1 MKSGPVSGA
10 EALKEQVDGE
20 LVRLVFNHWI
30 YCIDP
35 IPFAVLVTALMSG
48 LFPALRAGPSPYGPV
63 WLALALLWSAIAYLV
78 LRRYQRHERQLSAA
92 KWKRR
97 LNLLWLAHGTIWGL
111 MAPVFIARGNPVNE
125 ALICAL
131 IVGAM
136 VHGFFLLYPL
146 RSILV
151 VNLAALGVIGEFAFI
166 AAGGPLALVFALV
179 LPPFAALIIFNAGRL
194 SQEYRGAIELRFCNE
209 EIAHALDAARREAEQ
224 ASRAKSEF
232 LANMSHELRT
242 PLNAIIGFSELIRER
257 LTPSNV
263 DRNISYAADIL
274 ASGRHLLEV
283 INQILDLATIE
294 SGKMQLDIREFPVSR
309 LLQDCMRMMRVRAQ
323 TKNLAL
329 TIEDQST
336 GAMMKG
342 DETALRQVL
351 LNVLSNAIAY
361 TDQGSVTVLAR
372 VVGKDFFLVVQDTGR
387 GIDAGQ
393 LATIFLPFERVDKHM
408 SASTGGTGLGL
419 AIVKNLVEMHRGTCW
434 VKSELHRGTSFF
446 MRIPLNQPAPEQVVL
461 AA

>member
-1 MKSGPVSGA
+1 MKSGPVSGV

-30 YCIDP
+30 YCLDP
-35 IPFAVLVTALMSG
+35 IPFALLVTTVMSG
-48 LFPALRAGPSPYGPV
+48 LFPALRDEPSPFWPI
-63 WLALALLWSAIAYLV
+63 WLATALMWSAIAFLM
-78 LRRYQRHERQLSAA
+78 LRRYHSRRSQLSAA
-92 KWKRR
+92 GWKRR
-97 LNLLWLAHGTIWGL
+97 LKLLWFAHGTIWGL
-111 MAPVFIARGNPVNE
+111 MAPVFLARDNPVNE
-125 ALICAL
+125 ALICAM
-131 IVGAM
+131 IIGAM

-151 VNLAALGVIGEFAFI
+151 INLVALGVIGEAAFI
-166 AAGGPLALVFALV
+166 AEGGPLALVFALA
-179 LPPFAALIIFNAGRL
+179 LPPFAALIIFNAWRL
-194 SQEYRGAIELRFCNE
+194 SQEYRAAIELRFCNE
-209 EIAHALDAARREAEQ
+209 EIARALDAARRDAEQ

-257 LTPSNV
+257 LTPANI

-274 ASGRHLLEV
+274 ASGRHLLAV

-294 SGKMQLDIREFPVSR
+294 SGKMQLDMREFPVSR
-309 LLQDCMRMMRVRAQ
+309 LLQDSMRMMQVRAQ

-329 TIEDQST
+329 TIEDQSAGT
-336 GAMMKG
+336 IMKG

-351 LNVLSNAIAY
+351 LNVMSNAIAY
-361 TDQGSVTVLAR
+361 TEQGVISLFAR
-372 VVGKDFFLVVQDTGR
+372 VVGGDLTIEVNDTGR
-387 GIDAGQ
+387 GIDESQ

-419 AIVKNLVEMHRGTCW
+419 AIVKNLVEMHGGACW
-434 VKSELHRGTSFF
+434 VRSELHQGTSFF
-446 MRIPLNQPAPEQVVL
+446 IRIPLNQPTPEQVIL